1 MRSRNSPL
9 TPQLAQT
16 SMERA
21 QHQYQPLEN
30 NDTIRILIL
39 DPGQQGDPL
48 TGTLEAVPI
57 DSAGRYEALSYVW
70 ADPGPPN
77 SAYNILIHDND
88 DNEGLLVLRGGSIFA
103 ALRQLRLPDQPRRIW
118 ADQCCIDQDDQVERS
133 QQVQFMNRIYRD
145 AAHVLV
151 WLGLD
156 TKKEAVSA
164 FSLVRELDDTLRSHS
179 VDGISHNPNTV
190 DLERHVRDNQKA
202 LQALTDRAWV
212 SFPKILLLAQP
223 KSDPNT
229 KSADSSNVDGSYKKS
244 EPAHQQL

>member
-1 MRSRNSPL
+1 MRPGKSPL

-30 NDTIRILIL
+30 NNTIRILTL

-48 TGTLEAVPI
+48 IGTLEAVPI
-57 DSAGRYEALSYVW
+57 DSAGSYEAVSYVW
-70 ADPGPPN
+70 EDQRPPS
-77 SAYNILIHDND
+77 SAYDILIRDGD
-88 DNEGLLVLRGGSIFA
+88 GNEGLLVLRTGSIFA

-118 ADQCCIDQDDQVERS
+118 ADQCCIDQDNQVERS

-164 FSLVRELDDTLRSHS
+164 FGLIHELDRALKSRS
-179 VDGISHNPNTV
+179 VDGISRDPDTV
-190 DLERHVRDNQKA
+190 NLERHVRENRRA
-202 LQALTDRAWV
+202 LQALTDRPWV
-212 SFPKILLLAQP
+212 SFYKDTAH
-223 KSDPNT
+223 
-229 KSADSSNVDGSYKKS
+229 SATCKRPEY
-244 EPAHQQL
+244 

>member
-1 MRSRNSPL
+1 
-9 TPQLAQT
+9 
-16 SMERA
+16 MEKA

-30 NDTIRILIL
+30 NNTIRILTL
-39 DPGQQGDPL
+39 DPGQQGNPL

-77 SAYNILIHDND
+77 SAYNILIRDGD

-133 QQVQFMNRIYRD
+133 QQVQFMNRIYRY

-164 FSLVRELDDTLRSHS
+164 FGLVHELDDALRSHS
-179 VDGISHNPNTV
+179 VDGISHNPNIV

-212 SFPKILLLAQP
+212 SFTKIPLLAQP
-223 KSDPNT
+223 KGDPNT
-229 KSADSSNVDGSYKKS
+229 KSADSSNADGSYRKS
-244 EPAHQQL
+244 ERAHQQL

>member
-1 MRSRNSPL
+1 MRPGNSPL

-16 SMERA
+16 SMEKA

-30 NDTIRILIL
+30 NDTIRILTL
-39 DPGQQGDPL
+39 DSGQQGDPL

-57 DSAGRYEALSYVW
+57 DSAGSYEALSYVW

-77 SAYNILIHDND
+77 SAYNILVRDG

-103 ALRQLRLPDQPRRIW
+103 ALYRLRLPDRPRRIW
-118 ADQCCIDQDDQVERS
+118 ADQCCINQDDPVERS
-133 QQVQFMNRIYRD
+133 QQLHFMNRIYQD

-156 TKKEAVSA
+156 TKKEAVST
-164 FSLVRELDDTLRSHS
+164 FGLIYELNEALGSQL
-179 VDGISHNPNTV
+179 VDGISRDLDTV
-190 DLERHVRDNQKA
+190 DLERRVGDNHMA

-212 SFPKILLLAQP
+212 GFTKIPLLVQP
-223 KSDPNT
+223 ESDPNT
-229 KSADSSNVDGSYKKS
+229 ESANSSNADGSCRKL
-244 EPAHQQL
+244 EPGHLQP